1 MKKQFKTILLG
12 ASVLL
17 LGACTTQKT
26 TDTVQI
32 GIIQF
37 AEHAALD
44 ASREGFLEALTQA
57 GFTKDRINVSVQNA
71 QGDQANLQTMV
82 ATMKDKNAINFAI
95 ATPAAQ
101 ALKNVDDKTPAIFT
115 AVTDPVSAG
124 LVDSLEKPG
133 GNMTGSIDAVD
144 IKKQMDMLTRVLPNA
159 KKIGIFFNANEV
171 NSESQAKIARNAL
184 EEKGITVIEKTV
196 VSSNDV
202 QQTLSVL
209 AKEVDAVF
217 FPTDNT
223 VASTIATIGEVLK
236 EAKVPAMGSDEA
248 VLEGVLLTYGVD
260 FKEIGKQAG
269 KLAVKMLNGEKAE
282 NLPVAKP
289 EKAAVKVNKEMTQV
303 LGISAEKIEQEAK

>member
-1 MKKQFKTILLG
+1 MKHIILG
-12 ASVLL
+12 MSALL
-17 LGACTTQKT
+17 LGACAQNQQAK
-26 TDTVQI
+26 TDTVNI

-57 GFTKDRINVSVQNA
+57 GFGKDKVNVTVQNA

-82 ATMKDKNAINFAI
+82 STMKGKNAVNFAI

-101 ALKNVDDKTPAIFT
+101 ALQNADDKTPSVFT

-124 LVDSLEKPG
+124 LVNSLEKPG

-144 IKKQMDMLTRVLPNA
+144 VTKQMEMLTRVLPQA
-159 KKIGIFFNANEV
+159 KRIGIFYNANEV
-171 NSESQAKIARNAL
+171 NSEAQAKIAKTAL
-184 EEKGITVIEKTV
+184 EGMGITVVEKTV

-223 VASTIATIGEVLK
+223 VASTIATIGDVLK
-236 EAKVPAMGSDEA
+236 EAKIPSMGSDEA

-269 KLAVKMLNGEKAE
+269 ELAAKLLNGEK
-282 NLPVAKP
+282 P
-289 EKAAVKVNKEMTQV
+289 ETLAVQTPQKAAVAVNKEMAEL
-303 LGISAEKIEQEAK
+303 LGMSEADIKEKAK